1 MLGDQATKQKNSF
14 KTLRKRRKTVT
25 FSEPTYVDYS
35 EIEYSSEEEDI
46 EELFGSRNGQREQAQ
61 AEEITE
67 EAAKVEPLRTSNN
80 VTNVKDAQQV
90 QESAEGTTKP
100 VAASAKGDGDGSDN
114 DEDETSSV
122 EEIVHER
129 AEGHGRS
136 RNGTVRNTD
145 SFFNDEETK
154 KISLTPNLLRDDTA
168 PRPSTDSA
176 GKESNKGRTSLEN
189 KMERELVPDKDK
201 KKSKDKK
208 PSAIRNF
215 FSRKDK
221 KKADD
226 DDESFGKR
234 SMDTMDSSR
243 DGDEPAE
250 DPASPPDRPS
260 RTPSKLQKHQPRPE
274 PSASN
279 KAAAQRSTAEL
290 SSFLNETR
298 NDVSSVPPASMR
310 LVDPETQESRE
321 VPSGQQ
327 PPPPAGE
334 QQNRSASADTHRND
348 KSGLNKI
355 MPRRSASTGAEA
367 KPQKTVKAK
376 TRMELD
382 ESDISELEED
392 EAENVQSSTLQGQ
405 EQSSAKQDA
414 GTVTPQ
420 ETKPAAERAA
430 ESSAQVSPSNAS
442 NPPAL
447 VPDTSSAEGRSPEAS
462 PSPELMQAKD
472 GDSTSGNRREQWD
485 DGKLR
490 AFFDQ
495 GEHIRD
501 LLAVVYDKSDVPEV
515 DTDHP
520 YAGNLFREQNAKL
533 AEITTVSTCQ
543 TRPRNISTKPLT
555 RFSLQQLDNLLG
567 DWLARKQRL
576 RGTL

>member
-1 MLGDQATKQKNSF
+1 MLGDQATKQKNTF
-14 KTLRKRRKTVT
+14 KTLRKRRKTVA

-35 EIEYSSEEEDI
+35 EIEYSSDEEDI
-46 EELFGSRNGQREQAQ
+46 EELFGTQNGQREQAQ
-61 AEEITE
+61 ADEITE
-67 EAAKVEPLRTSNN
+67 ETAKVEPLRTSNN
-80 VTNVKDAQQV
+80 ATNGQETQRG
-90 QESAEGTTKP
+90 QESAEATIKP
-100 VAASAKGDGDGSDN
+100 VAASAKADGEVSDK

-129 AEGHGRS
+129 AEGPSKS
-136 RNGTVRNTD
+136 RNGTVRHTD

-154 KISLTPNLLRDDTA
+154 KISLTPNLLRDDSA

-176 GKESNKGRTSLEN
+176 GKESSKGRSSLES
-189 KMERELVPDKDK
+189 KMDRELVPDKDK

-208 PSAIRNF
+208 PNAIRNF

-234 SMDTMDSSR
+234 SMDIMDSSR
-243 DGDEPAE
+243 EGEEPAE
-250 DPASPPDRPS
+250 DPASPPDRSS
-260 RTPSKLQKHQPRPE
+260 RNPSKLQKQQPRSE
-274 PSASN
+274 PSPSN

-290 SSFLNETR
+290 SSFLNEDR

-327 PPPPAGE
+327 PPAEPAVGE
-334 QQNRSASADTHRND
+334 PQNRSASANTDRND

-355 MPRRSASTGAEA
+355 MPRRSASTGADA

-392 EAENVQSSTLQGQ
+392 EAENVQSQPLEGR
-405 EQSSAKQDA
+405 EQSSTRQDG

-420 ETKPAAERAA
+420 EPQPATGRAT
-430 ESSAQVSPSNAS
+430 ESSAQVSPSNVS

-447 VPDTSSAEGRSPEAS
+447 VPDTSSAEARSPEPS

-472 GDSTSGNRREQWD
+472 GDSAPGNRREQWD

-490 AFFDQ
+490 DFFDQ

-501 LLAVVYDKSDVPEV
+501 LLAVVYDKSDVPDV
-515 DTDHP
+515 DSDHP

-533 AEITTVSTCQ
+533 AEITTVST
-543 TRPRNISTKPLT
+543 
-555 RFSLQQLDNLLG
+555 
-567 DWLARKQRL
+567 
-576 RGTL
+576 